1 MRSQTNLMAS
11 IIQLNWL
18 LWPRN
23 TGYSEFSETVRAS
36 LLTQRKYQEFQFLSL
51 RFYVKSI
58 SNDLEVLKL
67 LFLPFNVCYFGKF
80 GVIKL
85 LKFTKIKFRTSKM
98 GKNGIFERLITSNF
112 DFT

>member
-80 GVIKL
+80 QPSKSAKFSASIWQMLKL
-85 LKFTKIKFRTSKM
+85 
-98 GKNGIFERLITSNF
+98 
-112 DFT
+112 